1 MGPLGAAYTTE
12 YENLAFHPGSTRTNF
27 SAVATKAGQ
36 IGSLGQRGTAAPGL
50 RHLGLSTNVAWA
62 ISLPAVPA
70 TGLSPFR
77 ALLLNPRPTRRTGG
91 IMIGLIRAAII
102 GASLVFGLISAQ
114 AADKPFKRDDLADS
128 AIKLEAQIKTEA
140 GAINKSATALRSDAD
155 AAFRRNDM
163 RTGLQILGQI
173 AATTPEDGGNWLRLA
188 RTIFQIRPA
197 TSSEQTFLLER
208 ASTAAYIAYQ
218 RAANASDEANAL
230 ALLGRAMAERKLWR
244 PALDALRLSLDL
256 REVAD
261 VRASYEK
268 MRDEHGFRLLDYT
281 IDSDSASPRA
291 CFQFSEELARRTD
304 FTPFVALAGNDKP
317 ALSSEGKQLCVDG
330 LKHGERYNI
339 NLRAGL
345 PSTVREGL
353 PKSAEFNVYV
363 RDRKPFV
370 RFTGRAY
377 VLPRTG
383 QRGIPLVSVNTPS
396 VAVEVFRIGDRNL
409 INTVVDGDFQRSLSR
424 YELSNLGDE
433 RGVKVWS
440 GQLATAM
447 TLNQDVTTA
456 FPVDEAIGTMLP
468 GVYVMIATAKG
479 PGSDTGDDD
488 GGLATQWFIVSDLGL
503 TAFSG
508 NDGIHVFVNSLAST
522 DAVARAEVRL
532 VARNNEILA
541 TRTTD
546 DSGHAVFEAG
556 LARGEGGLSPAML
569 TVSTDKA
576 DYAFLSLKSSAFDL
590 SDRGVAGRAAP
601 AAADAFVYAE
611 RGVYRSNETVYL
623 TALLRDGQ
631 GNAVSGGPLTLV
643 VERPDGVEFRRA
655 VLPDQGAGGRTLA
668 VALNSAVPAGTWR
681 VRAFTDP
688 KGNSVGETTFMVEDY
703 IPERIDF
710 DVTAKEKQIKV
721 DAPAELKVDGHFLYG
736 APASDL
742 QLEGDMLVA
751 TAAERPGFPGYQ
763 FGVDDEENASNERTP
778 IEDLPETDTNGAA
791 RFPVSLPTA
800 PTSTRP
806 QEAQIFIRMA
816 EAGGRAVERKIVL
829 PVTPTS
835 AMIGV
840 KPLFGENNVAEG
852 DKAAFDV
859 VFVSADGRPLAR
871 DGLRYEL
878 LKIETRY
885 QWYRQNSSWEFEPVK
900 STSRVADG
908 DLVVMADHPA
918 RIILSPQPG
927 RYRLDVK
934 TTETDGPL
942 TSVQFDVGWY
952 SDGSAD
958 SPDLLE
964 TSIDKPEYQ
973 SGDTMVVSVN
983 ARTAG
988 KLTINV
994 LGDRLLTTQTIDVK
1008 QGTAQVRIQ
1017 VGKDWG
1023 SGAYVVATLRRPLD
1037 AAASR
1042 MPGRAIG
1049 LKWFG
1054 IDKKARTLQVNLS
1067 PPALVRP
1074 NSTLKLP
1081 VKLTGLSP
1089 GEDAKVV
1096 VAAVDVG
1103 ILNLTNYKPPAPDDY
1118 YLGQRRLTAEIRDV
1132 YGQLIDGMQGTRGQ
1146 LKTGGDSAGA
1156 ELQGS
1161 PPTQKPLA
1169 LYSGIVTVAADGT
1182 AEISFN
1188 IPEFAGTARVMAIAW
1203 TATKLGRATI
1213 DVTVRDPVV
1222 LTTTLPRFLLTGDH
1236 GTMSIDLDNVEG
1248 APGDYAVNVKA
1259 SGPVKVSGRAQPSVK
1274 LAAKQRSSMSLGLDA
1289 GGAGTAALDVDIK
1302 GPNGMSLTR
1311 HYALDVKA
1319 ATQVL
1324 TRRSVRTLAKGE
1336 SLTLTSDM
1344 FSDLVDGTGTV
1355 SISANLSAAL
1365 DAATILKALDRYPY
1379 GCSEQITSRAMPL
1392 LYVNDLAAGAHLA
1405 MDTTIDQRI
1414 RDAIDR
1420 LLARQGSNGS
1430 FGLWSAGGD
1439 DAWLDAYV
1447 TDFLTRAR
1455 EKGFAV
1461 PDVLFRSA
1469 LDRIRNSVVN
1479 SEEPEKDGGR
1489 NLAYGL
1495 YVLARN
1501 GTAPI
1506 GDLRYLADTKLN
1518 NLATPIAKAQLAA
1531 ALALVGDKAR
1541 AERVYA
1547 AAVDSLAPKPVIEFG
1562 RADYGSAL
1570 RDAAALVSL
1579 AGEGNAP
1586 KATLMQAVS
1595 RVEAARGL
1603 SPYTSTQENAW
1614 LVLAARAL
1622 AKETMALDFDG
1633 APIKTALYRS
1643 YKAAEMAGKPIR
1655 ITNTGDAPIQTVVS
1669 VGGSPKTP
1677 EPPVANGFNIERNYF
1692 TLDGKPADVSKV
1704 KQNDRFAVVLKITE
1718 AKPEFGH
1725 IMVSD
1730 YLPAGFEIDNP
1741 HIVSSGDTGT
1751 LSWIEDGEEPENTEF
1766 RDDRFTAAID
1776 RTANDNAIFTVAY
1789 VVRAVSPGKYVLPQA
1804 YVEDMYNPS
1813 RYGRTGTGSVEV
1825 RSAK

>member
-1 MGPLGAAYTTE
+1 MIGLVRAVTLCGA
-12 YENLAFHPGSTRTNF
+12 LA
-27 SAVATKAGQ
+27 
-36 IGSLGQRGTAAPGL
+36 
-50 RHLGLSTNVAWA
+50 LGLS
-62 ISLPAVPA
+62 
-70 TGLSPFR
+70 
-77 ALLLNPRPTRRTGG
+77 
-91 IMIGLIRAAII
+91 
-102 GASLVFGLISAQ
+102 SAH
-114 AADKPFKRDDLADS
+114 AADKAFKRDDLADS
-128 AIKLEAQIKTEA
+128 AIKLEAQIKSEA
-140 GAINKSATALRSDAD
+140 GAVTKSGAALKTDAD
-155 AAFRRNDM
+155 AAFKRNDY
-163 RTGLQILGQI
+163 RTGLQIIGQI
-173 AATTPEDGGNWLRLA
+173 AATAPDDSGNWLRLA
-188 RTIFQIRPA
+188 RTIFQMRPA
-197 TSSEQTFLLER
+197 NFSEQTFLLER

-218 RAANASDEANAL
+218 RAVNASDEADAL
-230 ALLGRAMAERKLWR
+230 AVLGRAMSERKLWR
-244 PALDALRLSLDL
+244 PALDSLRLSLDL
-256 REVAD
+256 REVAE
-261 VRASYEK
+261 VRGQYEK

-291 CFQFSEELARRTD
+291 CFQFSEDLAKRTD
-304 FTPFVALAGNDKP
+304 FAPFVALAGNDKP
-317 ALSSEGKQLCVDG
+317 ALSTEAKQLCVDG
-330 LKHGERYNI
+330 LKHGEHYNV

-345 PSTVREGL
+345 PSSVKESL
-353 PKSAEFNVYV
+353 PKSAEFNIYV

-396 VAVEVFRIGDRNL
+396 VSINVFRIGDRNL
-409 INTVVDGDFQRSLSR
+409 INSVIDGDFQRALSR
-424 YELSNLGDE
+424 YELSSLGEE

-456 FPVDEAIGTMLP
+456 FPVDEALGVLQP
-468 GVYVMIATAKG
+468 GIYVMTAAAKG
-479 PGSDTGDDD
+479 PSSDDEGS
-488 GGLATQWFIVSDLGL
+488 LATQWFIVSDLGL
-503 TAFSG
+503 AAFSG

-522 DAVARAEVRL
+522 EAVAKAEVRL

-541 TRTTD
+541 TRKTD
-546 DSGHAVFEAG
+546 DAGHAVFEAG

-569 TVSTDKA
+569 TVTTDKV

-590 SDRGVAGRAAP
+590 SDRGVSGRSVPAG
-601 AAADAFVYAE
+601 ADAFVYAE

-623 TALLRDGQ
+623 TALLRDGL
-631 GNAVSGGPLTLV
+631 GNAVAGGPLTLV
-643 VERPDGVEFRRA
+643 IERPDGVEFRRA
-655 VLPDQGAGGRTLA
+655 VLPDQGAGGRSFA
-668 VALNSAVPAGTWR
+668 VALNSAVPTGTWR

-688 KGNSVGETTFMVEDY
+688 KGASVGETTFMVEDY
-703 IPERIDF
+703 IPERIEFELTSKDR
-710 DVTAKEKQIKV
+710 QIKADTPV
-721 DAPAELKVDGHFLYG
+721 ELKVDGHFLYG
-736 APASDL
+736 APASGL
-742 QLEGDMLVA
+742 QLEGDVLVA
-751 TAAERPGFPGYQ
+751 PAAERPGFAGYQ
-763 FGVDDEENASNERTP
+763 FGVADEENASNERTP
-778 IEDLPETDTNGAA
+778 IENLPEADANGVAT
-791 RFPVSLPTA
+791 FPVSLAKPPA
-800 PTSTRP
+800 STRP

-816 EAGGRAVERKIVL
+816 EAGGRAVERKLVL
-829 PVTPTS
+829 PVAPS
-835 AMIGV
+835 GAMIGV
-840 KPLFGENNVAEG
+840 KPLFGDKSVAEG
-852 DKAAFDV
+852 DQAAFDV
-859 VFVSADGRPLAR
+859 AFVSPEGKSLAR

-878 LKIETRY
+878 LKIESRY

-900 STSRVADG
+900 STQRVADG
-908 DLVVMADHPA
+908 DLTVAADRPA
-918 RIILSPQPG
+918 RITLAPQPG

-934 TTETDGPL
+934 STEADGPL

-952 SDGSAD
+952 SDGNAD
-958 SPDLLE
+958 TPDLLE

-983 ARTAG
+983 ARTSG

-994 LGDRLLTTQTIDVK
+994 LGDRLLTTQTSDVK
-1008 QGTAQVRIQ
+1008 EGTAQVRIP

-1037 AAASR
+1037 AAALR

-1054 IDKKARTLQVNLS
+1054 IDKKARTLAVSLS

-1074 NSTLKLP
+1074 NTTMRLP
-1081 VKLTGLSP
+1081 VKLSGLNP
-1089 GEDAKVV
+1089 GEDAKIV

-1118 YLGQRRLTAEIRDV
+1118 YLGQRRMSAEIRDL

-1146 LKTGGDSAGA
+1146 LKTGGDGAGA
-1156 ELQGS
+1156 ELQSS

-1169 LYSGIVTVAADGT
+1169 LYSGIVTVATDGT
-1182 AEISFN
+1182 AEINFD
-1188 IPEFAGTARVMAIAW
+1188 IPEFAGTARVMAVAW
-1203 TATKLGRATI
+1203 TATKLGRATV

-1222 LTTTLPRFLLTGDH
+1222 LTATLPRFLLNGDR
-1236 GTMSIDLDNVEG
+1236 GTMSLDIDNVEG
-1248 APGDYAVNVKA
+1248 APGDYAISVKA
-1259 SGPVKVSGRAQPSVK
+1259 SGPVKVSGNPTTTAK
-1274 LAAKQRSSMSLGLDA
+1274 LAAKQRTSMSLALDA
-1289 GGAGTAALDVDIK
+1289 GGAGEANLDVDIK
-1302 GPNGMSLTR
+1302 GPNGLTLAR
-1311 HYALDVKA
+1311 HYALDVKP

-1324 TRRSVRTLAKGE
+1324 TRRSIRTLAKGE

-1344 FSDLVDGTGTV
+1344 FSDLVEGTGSV
-1355 SISANLSAAL
+1355 SISASLSTAL
-1365 DAATILKALDRYPY
+1365 DAATILKALDRYPH

-1392 LYVNDLAAGAHLA
+1392 LYVNDLAVGAHLA
-1405 MDTTIDQRI
+1405 MDTEVDQRI

-1447 TDFLTRAR
+1447 TDFLSRAR

-1461 PDVLFRSA
+1461 PDVLFRSS

-1479 SEEPEKDGGR
+1479 AEEPEKDGGR

-1501 GTAPI
+1501 GAAPI
-1506 GDLRYLADTKLN
+1506 GDLRYLADTKLS

-1541 AERVYA
+1541 AERVYTA
-1547 AAVDSLAPKPVIEFG
+1547 AADSLAPKPALEFG
-1562 RADYGSAL
+1562 RVDYGSAL

-1579 AGEGNAP
+1579 ASEGNAP
-1586 KATLMQAVS
+1586 RPTLMQAVS

-1603 SPYTSTQENAW
+1603 TPYTSTQENAW
-1614 LVLAARAL
+1614 LVLASRAL
-1622 AKETMALDFDG
+1622 ANETMAMDVDG

-1643 YKAAEMAGKPIR
+1643 YKAAEMSAKPIK
-1655 ITNTGDAPIQTVVS
+1655 ITNTGDAPVQAVVS
-1669 VGGSPKTP
+1669 VGGSPVTP
-1677 EPPVANGFNIERNYF
+1677 EPAASNGFKVERNYF
-1692 TLDGKPADVSKV
+1692 TLDGKPVDISKV
-1704 KQNDRFAVVLKITE
+1704 KQNDRFAVVLKVTE

-1741 HIVSSGDTGT
+1741 HLVSSGDTGT
-1751 LSWIEDGEEPENTEF
+1751 LDWIEDGEEPEDTEF

-1776 RTANDNAIFTVAY
+1776 RAANDKAVFTVAY
-1789 VVRAVSPGKYVLPQA
+1789 VARAVSPGKYVLPQA

-1813 RYGRTGTGSVEV
+1813 RYGRSGTGSVEV
-1825 RSAK
+1825 RPAK

>member
-1 MGPLGAAYTTE
+1 M
-12 YENLAFHPGSTRTNF
+12 N
-27 SAVATKAGQ
+27 
-36 IGSLGQRGTAAPGL
+36 GL
-50 RHLGLSTNVAWA
+50 V
-62 ISLPAVPA
+62 
-70 TGLSPFR
+70 
-77 ALLLNPRPTRRTGG
+77 
-91 IMIGLIRAAII
+91 RAAIFC
-102 GASLVFGLISAQ
+102 AMLSFGLISAALPSAL
-114 AADKPFKRDDLADS
+114 AADKAFKRDDLADS

-140 GAINKSATALRSDAD
+140 GVVSKSGAALKSDAD
-155 AAFRRNDM
+155 AAFKRNDY

-173 AATTPEDGGNWLRLA
+173 ATTTPDDSGNWVRLA
-188 RTIFQIRPA
+188 RAIFQMRPA
-197 TSSEQTFLLER
+197 NSSEQTFLLER
-208 ASTAAYIAYQ
+208 ASTAAYIGYQ
-218 RAANASDEANAL
+218 RAANPGDEADAL
-230 ALLGRAMAERKLWR
+230 AVLGRALSERKLWR
-244 PALDALRLSLDL
+244 PALDSLRLSLDL

-261 VRASYEK
+261 VRGQYER

-291 CFQFSEELARRTD
+291 CFQFSEDLAKRTD
-304 FTPFVALAGNDKP
+304 FAPFLALAGTDKP
-317 ALSSEGKQLCVDG
+317 ALTSEGRQLCVDG

-345 PSTVREGL
+345 PSTVKEGL
-353 PKSAEFNVYV
+353 PKSAEFNIYV

-383 QRGIPLVSVNTPS
+383 QRGIPLVSVNTPAVS
-396 VAVEVFRIGDRNL
+396 VNVFRIGDRNL
-409 INTVVDGDFQRSLSR
+409 INTVIEGDFQRALSR
-424 YELSNLGDE
+424 YELTSLGDE

-440 GQLATAM
+440 GELATAM

-456 FPVDEAIGTMLP
+456 FPVDEALGTLQP
-468 GVYVMIATAKG
+468 GIYVMTAAAKG
-479 PGSDTGDDD
+479 PGSDDD
-488 GGLATQWFIVSDLGL
+488 GGLATQWFVVSDLGL

-522 DAVARAEVRL
+522 EAVAKADVRL

-541 TRTTD
+541 TRKTD

-576 DYAFLSLKSSAFDL
+576 DYAFLSLKSNAFDL
-590 SDRGVAGRAAP
+590 SDRGVSGRAVP
-601 AAADAFVYAE
+601 AGADAFVYAE

-631 GNAVSGGPLTLV
+631 GNAISGGPLTLV
-643 VERPDGVEFRRA
+643 VERPDGVEFRRV
-655 VLPDQGAGGRTLA
+655 VLPDQGGGGRTLSL
-668 VALNSAVPAGTWR
+668 ALNSAVPTGTWR

-688 KGNSVGETTFMVEDY
+688 KANSVGETTFMVEDY

-710 DVTAKEKQIKV
+710 EITSKDKQIKV
-721 DAPAELKVDGHFLYG
+721 DTPVDLKVAGHFLYG

-742 QLEGDMLVA
+742 QVEGDMLVA
-751 TAAERPGFPGYQ
+751 PADERTGFPGYQ
-763 FGVDDEENASNERTP
+763 FGVADEESASNERTP
-778 IEDLPETDTNGAA
+778 IENLPESDANGVAT
-791 RFPVSLPTA
+791 FPVSIAKP

-806 QEAQIFIRMA
+806 QEAQIFIRMT

-829 PVTPTS
+829 PVAATV

-840 KPLFGENNVAEG
+840 KPLFGDRNVAEG

-859 VFVSADGRPLAR
+859 VFVSPDGKPLAR

-878 LKIETRY
+878 LKIESRY

-900 STSRVADG
+900 STKRVADG
-908 DLVVMADHPA
+908 DVTVAADKPA
-918 RIILSPQPG
+918 RVTLSPEPG

-934 TTETDGPL
+934 STDADGPL

-958 SPDLLE
+958 TPDLLE
-964 TSIDKPEYQ
+964 TSIDKPQYQ
-973 SGDTMVVSVN
+973 SGDTLVVSVN

-994 LGDRLLTTQTIDVK
+994 LGDRLLTTQTTDVK
-1008 QGTAQVRIQ
+1008 EGTAQVRIP

-1023 SGAYVVATLRRPLD
+1023 AGAYVVATLRRPLD
-1037 AAASR
+1037 AAALR

-1054 IDKKARTLQVNLS
+1054 IDKQARTLAVNLS

-1074 NSTLKLP
+1074 NSTMKLP
-1081 VKLTGLSP
+1081 VKLTGLNP

-1118 YLGQRRLTAEIRDV
+1118 YLGQRRLTAEIRDL

-1146 LKTGGDSAGA
+1146 LKTGGDGAGA

-1182 AEISFN
+1182 AEVSFD
-1188 IPEFAGTARVMAIAW
+1188 IPEFSGTTRVMAVAW
-1203 TATKLGRATI
+1203 TATKLGRATV

-1222 LTTTLPRFLLTGDH
+1222 LTATLPRFLLNGDH
-1236 GTMSIDLDNVEG
+1236 GTMSFDLDNVEG
-1248 APGDYAVNVKA
+1248 VAGDYSVSVKT
-1259 SGPVKVSGRAQPSVK
+1259 SGPVKVSGNPTTTVK
-1274 LAAKQRSSMSLGLDA
+1274 LAAKQRTSMSLALVA
-1289 GGAGTAALDVDIK
+1289 GGAGAAALDVDIK
-1302 GPNGMSLTR
+1302 GPNGLTLGR
-1311 HYALDVKA
+1311 HYALDVKP

-1336 SLTLTSDM
+1336 SLTLTPDM

-1355 SISANLSAAL
+1355 SVSASLSSAL

-1405 MDTTIDQRI
+1405 MDTAVDQRI

-1455 EKGFAV
+1455 EKGFTV

-1479 SEEPEKDGGR
+1479 AEEPEKDGGK

-1531 ALALVGDKAR
+1531 ALALVGDRAR
-1541 AERVYA
+1541 AERVYSA
-1547 AAVDSLAPKPVIEFG
+1547 AAESLAPKPVLQFG

-1614 LVLAARAL
+1614 LVLASRAL
-1622 AKETMALDFDG
+1622 GSEAMALDVDG
-1633 APIKTALYRS
+1633 SPVKTALYRS
-1643 YKAAEMAGKPIR
+1643 YKAAEISGKPIK
-1655 ITNTGDAPIQTVVS
+1655 IANTGDAPIQTVVS
-1669 VGGSPKTP
+1669 VGGSPVTP
-1677 EPPVANGFNIERNYF
+1677 EPAASNGFKIERNYF

-1730 YLPAGFEIDNP
+1730 YLPAGLEIDNP
-1741 HIVSSGDTGT
+1741 HLVSSGDTGT

-1776 RTANDNAIFTVAY
+1776 RAADDKSVFTVAY

-1825 RSAK
+1825 RPAK